1 MVISMVV
8 IGDHRKDSH
17 FTFKKKKK
25 KKKIRGVG
33 ENPGYLREPK
43 CRSL

>member
-25 KKKIRGVG
+25 KKIRGVG